1 MSAANTCR
9 MIKIGLISDT
19 HDRLNPQTAEIFRGC
34 QHIIHAGDLTSPFI
48 MDELELIAPVTAARG
63 NCDFGY
69 WARTIPA
76 AVTAKFED
84 VQIQVI
90 HNVNYLT
97 LEPDTKIVI
106 YGHTHRARQ
115 HWGGDVLYINP
126 GSASEPRYSQHPSVA
141 VLTVDGAKFSVEEFS
156 LNNVF

>member
-1 MSAANTCR
+1 

-19 HDRLNPQTAEIFRGC
+19 HDILSPRIPEIFQGC
-34 QHIIHAGDLTSPFI
+34 QHIIHAGDLTSPSI
-48 MDELELIAPVTAARG
+48 IEELEQIAPVSVARG

-69 WARTIPA
+69 WARTIPSM
-76 AVTAKFED
+76 VTIKFED
-84 VQIQVI
+84 IQIQAI
-90 HNVNYLT
+90 HNVNYLV

-126 GSASEPRYSQHPSVA
+126 GSASEPRFSQQPSVA
-141 VLTVDGAKFSVEEFS
+141 ILTIDGAKFSIEEHS
-156 LNNVF
+156 LNFKSYQL

>member
-1 MSAANTCR
+1 

-19 HDRLNPQTAEIFRGC
+19 HDYLNPQIADIFQNC
-34 QHIIHAGDLTSPFI
+34 QHIVHAGDLTSPSI
-48 MDELELIAPVTAARG
+48 IDELELIAPVTIARG

-69 WARTIPA
+69 WARTIPV

-90 HNVNYLT
+90 HNINYVA
-97 LEPDTKIVI
+97 LEADTKIVV

-115 HWGGDVLYINP
+115 HWGGDVLYVNP
-126 GSASEPRYSQHPSVA
+126 GSASEPRYSQYPSVA
-141 VLTVDGAKFSVEEFS
+141 ILTIDGAKFSLEEFS
-156 LNNVF
+156 LNRL